1 MLKLLKYDW
10 KRTRAL
16 AGILGVTVL
25 LEAGIELAARLQHWS
40 VDETLVFQVL
50 IYAVAGVGM
59 VAAAATSYA
68 ANLRSPQ
75 RRLLPLPSL
84 HTLLS
89 SLLFGVLA
97 LFAVVLLAVIHG
109 WLSHLTGSGEGHA
122 GFGAILSATMELGQ
136 LIDLTPFQLFVGAVM
151 IAWSCVFSLLAI
163 FLAVTIGASLQTR
176 RKYPLRISILIFFVF
191 QALFYFVEYLL
202 FNIDKANSIFR
213 INLGPSAELAMRTK
227 VLIDEMKQAWPP
239 MLFEM
244 AISLVMIYAM
254 VRLIDRYVEA

>member
-10 KRTRAL
+10 KRARAL

-25 LEAGIELAARLQHWS
+25 LEAGIEILARLQHWS
-40 VDETLVFQVL
+40 VDPTLVIQVL

-59 VAAAATSYA
+59 VATAASSYA

-97 LFAVVLLAVIHG
+97 LLAVFLLAVVHG
-109 WLSHLTGSGEGHA
+109 WLSHLAGSGEGYA
-122 GFGAILSATMELGQ
+122 GFGAILNAMELGQ
-136 LIDLTPFQLFVGAVM
+136 LVDLTTPFQLFLGAVM
-151 IAWSCVFSLLAI
+151 IAWSGVFSLLAI

-191 QALFYFVEYLL
+191 QSLFYFVEYLL
-202 FNIDKANSIFR
+202 FNTDKANSIFR
-213 INLGPSAELAMRTK
+213 INLGASAESAIHTK
-227 VLIDEMKQAWPP
+227 VLVDEMNQAWPP

-244 AISLVMIYAM
+244 ALALVMIYVM

>member
-10 KRTRAL
+10 KRNRAL

-25 LEAGIELAARLQHWS
+25 LEGGIELAARLLHWS
-40 VDETLVFQVL
+40 LDLTLALQVL

-59 VAAAATSYA
+59 AATAASSYA

-97 LFAVVLLAVIHG
+97 LLAIGLLAVVHW
-109 WLSHLTGSGEGHA
+109 WLSHLAGSGEGYA
-122 GFGAILSATMELGQ
+122 GLGAILNVMELSRFAA
-136 LIDLTPFQLFVGAVM
+136 LTPIQLLIGTVM
-151 IAWSCVFSLLAI
+151 LAWSGVFSLLAI

-191 QALFYFVEYLL
+191 QTLIYSVEYLL
-202 FNIDKANSIFR
+202 FNTDKADSIFR
-213 INLGPSAELAMRTK
+213 INLGASAESAIHTR

-244 AISLVMIYAM
+244 ALALVMIYVM